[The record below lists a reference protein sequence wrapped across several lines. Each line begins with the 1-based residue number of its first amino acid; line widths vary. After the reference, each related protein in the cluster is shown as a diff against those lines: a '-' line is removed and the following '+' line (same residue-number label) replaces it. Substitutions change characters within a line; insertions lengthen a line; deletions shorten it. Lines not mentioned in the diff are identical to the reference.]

1 MLNVNI
7 KKTILFSDYKAEF
20 FLLIATILWGGTFP
34 VIKHGLEW
42 LDPFLLIFLRFFIAF
57 MILSFLV
64 LMGWIKI
71 KKNLLNLSIIFKSL
85 VLGAIGFFSYF
96 TQTYGLLYTTPHR
109 SAFITQ
115 LLIIFVYIFQFIL
128 LKKMITRYQ
137 WLSLGLIL
145 LGSYIL
151 FFGFRLEDPL
161 FTKTFKGD
169 FYTFLCAIGFAIYII
184 LVDFI
189 KQDEF
194 FLVLLYHFFFIF
206 IFSSFFLFVYPVE
219 LQINSNVVF
228 SVGYLSILATLLTSM
243 ILFYYQPQTT
253 PVRASIIY
261 ALEPVFASIFA
272 IIFLSV
278 NFTMQEFIGSLTI
291 FLGSLIGE
299 MLRSK

>member
-34 VIKHGLEW
+34 VIKYGLEW
-42 LDPFLLIFLRFFIAF
+42 IDPFLLIFLRFFIAF
-57 MILSFLV
+57 MILSFFI

-71 KKNLLNLSIIFKSL
+71 KKNILNDSIIFKSL
-85 VLGAIGFFSYF
+85 ALGLIGFFSYF

-128 LKKMITRYQ
+128 LKKMITKYQ
-137 WLSLGLIL
+137 WFSLGMIL
-145 LGSYIL
+145 FGSYIL
-151 FFGFRLEDPL
+151 FFGFRLEDL
-161 FTKTFKGD
+161 FFTKTFKGD

-184 LVDFI
+184 IVDFI
-189 KQDEF
+189 KQEEF
-194 FLVLLYHFFFIF
+194 FLVLFYHFFFIS
-206 IFSSFFLFVYPVE
+206 IFSLFFLFVYPVE
-219 LQINSNVVF
+219 FQLNFNILF
-228 SVGYLSILATLLTSM
+228 SIGYLSILATLVTSM

-272 IIFLSV
+272 ILFLKI
-278 NFTMQEFIGSLTI
+278 NFTVQELIGVSIIFI
-291 FLGSLIGE
+291 GSLIGE
-299 MLRSK
+299 MIRTK